1 MSKKTV
7 TILIL
12 IIIVLAVGLYYWKF
26 SDRTSPNKA
35 AETAATFGED
45 IADKL
50 ANPGAKLPD
59 VNPYDAKTNPF
70 EGTKTNP
77 FKDVY
82 KNPFE

>member
-1 MSKKTV
+1 MSKKTA

-12 IIIVLAVGLYYWKF
+12 VIIVLAVGLYYWKF
-26 SDRTSPNKA
+26 SKKSPSNKA
-35 AETAATFGED
+35 TETAATFGED

-70 EGTKTNP
+70 EGAKTNP